1 MATDS
6 TTAGYL
12 APLAPD
18 PKYDEALENIF
29 HGLLH
34 GITGIPKT
42 LIRPRWQPDPPNQPD
57 FQTNWVAF
65 GVTIMQSD
73 WDPYLLHEP
82 EAAAGAGIS
91 SQSQGETLHI
101 MLSFYGPNYQA
112 YERRFRHGIHIE
124 QNRDALT
131 VEKIKFIELTEPVTL
146 PALLKEKWVKR
157 IDSKMVC
164 RRWVS
169 RTYPIRHFVE
179 ASGEIDT
186 DASVSNPPLPFVVNP

>member
-6 TTAGYL
+6 TAAGYL
-12 APLAPD
+12 APLTPD

-29 HGLLH
+29 HGLIH

-57 FQTNWVAF
+57 FQTDWVAF
-65 GVTIMQSD
+65 GVTVMQSD
-73 WDPYLLHEP
+73 WDPYLEHDP
-82 EAAAGAGIS
+82 TRASGAGTSI
-91 SQSQGETLHI
+91 QEQGETLHI
-101 MLSFYGPNYQA
+101 LLSFYGPNYQA
-112 YERRFRHGIHIE
+112 NERRFRHGIHIE
-124 QNRDALT
+124 QNRDALID
-131 VEKIKFIELTEPVTL
+131 EKIKFIELMEPVSL

-169 RTYPIRHFVE
+169 RSYPIRHFAG

-186 DASVSNPPLPFVVNP
+186 DASILNAPVTFTVTP